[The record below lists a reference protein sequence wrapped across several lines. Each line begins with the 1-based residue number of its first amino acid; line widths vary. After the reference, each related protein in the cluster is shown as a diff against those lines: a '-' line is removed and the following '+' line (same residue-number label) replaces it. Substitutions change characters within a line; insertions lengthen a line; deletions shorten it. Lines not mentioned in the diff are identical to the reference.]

1 MWADPSDDMD
11 EFLNDQGRVAYRP
24 EPKREPGGAAAGS
37 RGSRQQQQQQQSPA
51 STAESGPKR
60 AKPIQGLKHES
71 PGGQVTA
78 PEHQQVKVTL
88 RRSQEVSSH
97 QQKKEPGEEE
107 ENKVD
112 VTEETKPSPV
122 SVSATRP
129 RRGVIAEPPPPPAE
143 SPVLGVI
150 KGSILYPD
158 SVVFW
163 LRIRNP
169 DPDSGS

>member
-60 AKPIQGLKHES
+60 AQPI
-71 PGGQVTA
+71 QVTA

-88 RRSQEVSSH
+88 RRSREVSSH

-150 KGSILYPD
+150 KGSILNPD